1 MFVVPRVVELASP
14 TSELLRNEV
23 TCLME
28 DKTWARIDKL
38 TWKILASQTF
48 QMPWFATDAFHEE
61 LVRMALYLAGL
72 TLLRGK
78 MTWHFQPT
86 PCKSIPSYRR
96 PMLIWVV

>member
-1 MFVVPRVVELASP
+1 MFIVPHMVELASP
-14 TSELLRNEV
+14 TLELLRNEV

-28 DKTWARIDKL
+28 DQMWARIDKL

-48 QMPWFATDAFHEE
+48 RMPWFATDALCKG

-78 MTWHFQPT
+78 MMWHFQPM
-86 PCKSIPSYRR
+86 PCKNIPSYRR